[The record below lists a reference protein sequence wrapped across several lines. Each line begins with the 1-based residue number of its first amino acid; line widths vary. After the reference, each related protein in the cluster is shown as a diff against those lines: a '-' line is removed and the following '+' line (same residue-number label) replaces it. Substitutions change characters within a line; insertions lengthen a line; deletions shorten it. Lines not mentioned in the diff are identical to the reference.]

1 MEQTLASIWQGV
13 LGVAKVSIMD
23 HFFEL
28 GGDSIKSIQISSRL
42 YQAGYKLEMKDL
54 FKYPT
59 IAKLSLMCKPL
70 AER

>member
-1 MEQTLASIWQGV
+1 
-13 LGVAKVSIMD
+13 MD